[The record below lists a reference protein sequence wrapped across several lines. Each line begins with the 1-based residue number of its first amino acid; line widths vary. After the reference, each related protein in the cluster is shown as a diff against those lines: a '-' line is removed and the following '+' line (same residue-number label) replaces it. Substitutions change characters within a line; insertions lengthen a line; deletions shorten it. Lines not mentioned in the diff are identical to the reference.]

1 MLHIVHNISYK
12 FNKEVFLKQR
22 TIAKKVKGI
31 GIGLHKGNPVEIV
44 LEPLEADSGIVFFR
58 SDLSVTIEAKPENVI
73 DTKMAT
79 VIGKGSAVIST
90 IEHLLSAI
98 YSYGI
103 DNIRISLSAA
113 EVPIMDGSAASF
125 CMLLDEAGIKE
136 LDKNK
141 KVMIIKKE
149 VEFKKGDKFTKIS
162 PSKTA
167 KYHFII
173 DFPHPVIGKEEYEFT
188 FSKKSYIQNISKART
203 FGFLKDVQMLRSMG
217 LALGGS
223 LDNAIVLD
231 DNKMLNSDPLRYK
244 DEFVRHKILDAIGDL
259 SLLGM
264 PIIGNY
270 SSFAGSHELNHN
282 LTLEILKDSSNYEIK
297 SFDEESAVS
306 LEKAF
311 V

>member
-1 MLHIVHNISYK
+1 M
-12 FNKEVFLKQR
+12 KQR
-22 TIAKKVKGI
+22 TIAKTVKGV
-31 GIGLHKGNPVEIV
+31 GIGLHKGDPVEIV
-44 LEPLEADSGIVFFR
+44 LEPLEADSGIVFYR
-58 SDLSVTIEAKPENVI
+58 SDLSVTIEAKPENVV

-79 VIGKGSAVIST
+79 VIGKNGAVIST

-113 EVPIMDGSAASF
+113 EVPIMDGSATSF

-141 KVMIIKKE
+141 NVMIIKKE
-149 VEFKKGDKFTKIS
+149 VSHTSGKKFTKIS

-173 DFPHPVIGKEEYEFT
+173 DFPHPVIGREEYEFV
-188 FSKKSYIQNISKART
+188 FSKKDYIQNISKART

-231 DNKMLNSDPLRYK
+231 DNKMLNSDPLRYEN
-244 DEFVRHKILDAIGDL
+244 EFVRHKILDAIGDL

-264 PIIGNY
+264 PVIGSY
-270 SSFAGSHELNHN
+270 SSFAGSHDLNHN
-282 LTLEILKDSSNYEIK
+282 LTLEILKDPSNYEIK
-297 SFDEESAVS
+297 SFDEESVTS
-306 LEKAF
+306 FTKAF
-311 V
+311 A